1 MKENNEQLQQST
13 ARLDLSKKTSPPLT
27 PGKRTNYTNI
37 EVTAQQTQREERQ
50 TYGRREIQII
60 ATFIIY
66 RKLIFFF

>member
-1 MKENNEQLQQST
+1 MKENIEQLQPST
-13 ARLDLSKKTSPPLT
+13 ARLDLSKKTPR
-27 PGKRTNYTNI
+27 KRTNYTNI

-50 TYGRREIQII
+50 THGRREIQII